1 MKRQRKHFQI
11 LERLTLKE
19 RTRQERSIDLLV
31 EQSIRKDGLAK
42 LDLTFASW
50 CTLEALTSD
59 AVVFNSSDIDGARL
73 ALFEVETCD
82 HFNDATTTVVAA
94 IIAANCRGFGCLS
107 VAAVRRDFLMPDELK
122 VAKVAKHVLHLRRE
136 QNSKTGILLEAI
148 VELYGVQE
156 QVLND

>member
-1 MKRQRKHFQI
+1 MKRQCKHFQV

-19 RTRQERSIDLLV
+19 GTRQEWSIDLLV
-31 EQSIRKDGLAK
+31 EQSIRKDGLAE

-59 AVVFNSSDIDGARL
+59 AVVLDSSDIDGARL

-82 HFNDATTTVVAA
+82 HFNDSTTTVAA

-136 QNSKTGILLEAI
+136 QNSQTGILLEAI
-148 VELYGVQE
+148 VEFHGVQE
-156 QVLND
+156 QVLDD

>member
-19 RTRQERSIDLLV
+19 RTRQEWSIDLLV
-31 EQSIRKDGLAK
+31 EQSIRKDSLAE

-73 ALFEVETCD
+73 ALFKVETRD
-82 HFNDATTTVVAA
+82 HFNDATTVAA

-136 QNSKTGILLEAI
+136 QNSQTGILLEAI
-148 VELYGVQE
+148 VEFHGIQE
-156 QVLND
+156 QVLDD

>member
-59 AVVFNSSDIDGARL
+59 AVVLDSSDIDGARL
-73 ALFEVETCD
+73 ALFEVETRD
-82 HFNDATTTVVAA
+82 HFNNATTTVAA
-94 IIAANCRGFGCLS
+94 IIAANCRGFGCFS

-136 QNSKTGILLEAI
+136 QNSQTGILLQTI
-148 VELYGVQE
+148 VEFHGVQE
-156 QVLND
+156 QVLDD